1 MKETKYFLLKKKLN
15 YSHLFWI
22 GLYLLIVFLIIY
34 SLLGFEGRPNE
45 HIVARMILVLLFFFL
60 ILLGW
65 YCFEEG
71 KIKLTKIEKE
81 RVFKEK

>member
-1 MKETKYFLLKKKLN
+1 
-15 YSHLFWI
+15 
-22 GLYLLIVFLIIY
+22 
-34 SLLGFEGRPNE
+34 
-45 HIVARMILVLLFFFL
+45 L

-81 RVFKEK
+81 RVFKEKWKNEERD